1 MWLYLYYMPQE
12 IIITKEQLKKVGGL
26 LKENNNI
33 RAYSFDWDDN
43 ILKMPTTI
51 KMLKKTNDGWEPI
64 EVSTE
69 EFALIRDDKDY
80 KLSDGAFDNFIN
92 EESFLVDLEKA
103 LNTGAFAPSF
113 DKFKE
118 ALIYA
123 NPISIIT
130 ARGHDPRV
138 LRRGMD
144 LVISNTFTE
153 GELSEMLDNIQK
165 SYPELGGEL
174 PEEVLKNYLDSQ
186 EYHTVTSKIFTD
198 KFGLDSGSAANPE
211 ENKKIALRDYVT
223 KIVAQVGKLV
233 SSEKTKLSVGFSDD
247 DLGNINSIIPFIR
260 EVLQLEFPDVDFVVY
275 DTSEGGMNKILL
287 KQVK

>member
-1 MWLYLYYMPQE
+1 MPQE